1 MHFKELLELINIF
14 CKISIFFEGEWVEG
28 YLENENFYL
37 SLEKLYNKKVTMI
50 SNSESAIE
58 IYLR

>member
-1 MHFKELLELINIF
+1 MQFKGLLELINIF
-14 CKISIFFEGEWVEG
+14 CKVNIFFEGEWVEG
-28 YLENENFYL
+28 YLENETFYL
-37 SLEKLYNKKVTMI
+37 SLEKLHNKKVTMI